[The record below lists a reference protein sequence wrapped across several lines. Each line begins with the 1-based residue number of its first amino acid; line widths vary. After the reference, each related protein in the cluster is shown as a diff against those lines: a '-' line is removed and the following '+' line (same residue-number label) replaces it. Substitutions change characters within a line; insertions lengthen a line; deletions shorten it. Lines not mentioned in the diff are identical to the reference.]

1 MTRVLKGLGI
11 VLVVCAL
18 APATALAG
26 DYYVTQAG
34 TGTACTN
41 SSTPCDLATA
51 LGQANVALGA
61 NTVHITGPLSLTGLS
76 GLAVGNPTPG
86 SSVSLVGSGSGAGGT
101 SLSGSVVLGLGPGS
115 SVSHLALQ
123 GSSTALVMALGSSV
137 DDVVA
142 TTTGTVSPAVVVVGA
157 SGPGDATIS
166 HSIISAP
173 MGLGA
178 PALATA
184 GDSTH
189 RTIVSDS
196 RITGGGFGVAEAPVT
211 SPSPAQEGVHITR
224 TVIDAGFVGFGAA
237 GADSSISDSVI
248 HVQTPGGVGVSVLP
262 TISSGQQPHVDVL
275 QDTMIGP
282 GDPMSHGVV
291 VVSAGAGFTPGSA
304 TVTGSIV
311 RGWHTGVFIEPP
323 IAVGFASGSAT
334 ATLSD
339 FDDVVSGAGNLAV
352 DPRFVDASS
361 EDYRLASGSPLIDA
375 AGTAP
380 ANGET
385 DLAGNDRVTD
395 GNGDGTAARDMG
407 AFESPGVA
415 PPAQPQPPAAPA
427 PKKRVA
433 VFRLKLPNGTLTLG
447 KGRIVLFGVG
457 CPKRLSFG
465 CRVTVTLRGVVHSSR
480 SRTIKLGTGRAITFP
495 GAHAKVRI
503 RLTRKAAS
511 LIKRGKLRKV
521 TAQVVGQDAAGATAK
536 RGHTYRIRY
545 RRARRH

>member
-1 MTRVLKGLGI
+1 VLKGLGI

-34 TGTACTN
+34 TGTACTS

-51 LGQANVALGA
+51 LGQANVALGP

-76 GLAVGNPTPG
+76 PLAVGNPTPG

-101 SLSGSVVLGLGPGS
+101 SLSGSVVLGVGPGS

-142 TTTGTVSPAVVVVGA
+142 TTTGTVSPAVVIVGA
-157 SGPGDATIS
+157 TGPGDATIS
-166 HSIISAP
+166 HSVISSP
-173 MGLGA
+173 MTSA
-178 PALATA
+178 TPALVTG
-184 GDSTH
+184 GDTTH

-196 RITGGGFGVAEAPVT
+196 RITGGGFGVAEVPVI
-211 SPSPAQEGVHITR
+211 SPVAAVKGAHITR
-224 TVIDAGFVGFGAA
+224 TVIDAGLVGFAAA
-237 GADSSISDSVI
+237 GTDSSISDSVI
-248 HVQTPGGVGVSVLP
+248 HVRTPGGAGVSVLP
-262 TISSGQQPHVDVL
+262 TLSIGEQPHADVL
-275 QDTMIGP
+275 QDTIIGP
-282 GDPMSHGVV
+282 DDLGSNGVLV
-291 VVSAGAGFTPGSA
+291 QSAGPGFRPGSA

-311 RGWHTGVFIEPP
+311 RGWDTGVNVQPP
-323 IAVGFASGSAT
+323 AAVGFASGSAT

-339 FDDVVSGAGNLAV
+339 FDDVVSGSANLAV

-361 EDYRLASGSPLIDA
+361 EDYRLASGSPMIDA

-415 PPAQPQPPAAPA
+415 PHAQPQPPAAPA

-433 VFRLKLPNGTLTLG
+433 VFTLKLPHGTLTFG
-447 KGRIVLFGVG
+447 NGRIVLFNVG

-511 LIKRGKLRKV
+511 LITRGKLRKV

-536 RGHTYRIRY
+536 PKRTYRIRY